1 MDLVLQHSS
10 PRQVGHRFTPY
21 SCIEMW
27 PATRKGTSWTYSEIH
42 LFRVLNRVF
51 NDESKNINMLVGSWS
66 FWVSKCP
73 KKMGTALKRHKLSID
88 LIVMLHIFERKLK
101 NAINKIYLFAKVS
114 YFLKN
119 CKILENEF
127 SLTSTGTSQ
136 SHDVKDFFSQTY
148 VHLLHYQ
155 LNVFSK
161 Y

>member
-1 MDLVLQHSS
+1 
-10 PRQVGHRFTPY
+10 
-21 SCIEMW
+21 
-27 PATRKGTSWTYSEIH
+27 
-42 LFRVLNRVF
+42 
-51 NDESKNINMLVGSWS
+51 
-66 FWVSKCP
+66 
-73 KKMGTALKRHKLSID
+73 MGTALKRHKLSID